1 MTYAEKLVVLFELRD
16 GIQMSTGSEII
27 TTGIMLILFNFCLK
41 D

>member
-16 GIQMSTGSEII
+16 GMTMATGSELI
-27 TTGIMLILFNFCLK
+27 TTGIMLILFNVIK